1 MDDQRNAFSEQP
13 GTSVS
18 VDSGA
23 SAPTDSSASAPADS
37 GERLSVINRFE
48 LSQDDW
54 QQMLTQPGLFLL
66 AEAALNE
73 DVPGLAEQ
81 FSDPAAN
88 RLYWGQSGRI
98 HASVSPYAIRIDQD
112 NWHEM
117 KAICEQP
124 QWGIALQLNPQM
136 NAHTPVDQ
144 LIALMNHLRGWS
156 LVKAQPDDD
165 ELRLLRISDWQVIQN
180 LLSACSPSET
190 AGFYGPVYR
199 FIGLQKDHITC
210 LEHTG
215 TFTPYPAFQAPRQ
228 LTEAQFLAISEKAE
242 QENMQRY
249 ALHLRQYHSEVNDW
263 DDQKLMHFINAQL
276 EQAWHY
282 KFRREEELVRYLSLA
297 VSFGPDFTKT
307 PWAASTINDMVSIGP
322 DTRMDRLY
330 QQALASLD
338 KE

>member
-1 MDDQRNAFSEQP
+1 MDDQRNAFSEQS
-13 GTSVS
+13 GT
-18 VDSGA
+18 
-23 SAPTDSSASAPADS
+23 SAPADS

-98 HASVSPYAIRIDQD
+98 HASVSPYAIRVDQD

-124 QWGIALQLNPQM
+124 QWGIALQLNPLM

-144 LIALMNHLRGWS
+144 LIALMNHLRSWS
-156 LVKAQPDDD
+156 LVKAQPDDE

-190 AGFYGPVYR
+190 ADFYGPVYR
-199 FIGLQKDHITC
+199 LIGLQKDQITC

-228 LTEAQFLAISEKAE
+228 LTEAQFMVISA
-242 QENMQRY
+242 QPMADNLIRY
-249 ALHLRQYHSEVNDW
+249 TEHIRQHHPEVNQWPEPTLND
-263 DDQKLMHFINAQL
+263 FV
-276 EQAWHY
+276 EQQVKQARLHD
-282 KFRREEELVRYLSLA
+282 FSNERDLVRYLSLA
-297 VSFGPDFTKT
+297 VSFGADFTHQ
-307 PWAASTINDMVSIGP
+307 PWAQEVLNSSVPSGP
-322 DTRMDRLY
+322 DSRMDRLFNN
-330 QQALASLD
+330 ALQSLD
-338 KE
+338 KEEQA